1 MSKMKYIMKF
11 GGTAVATGPRI
22 RKVAKLIQTYRT
34 QGHQVVAV
42 VSALDG
48 VTEDLV
54 MAAERC
60 QEGDGPFIEEFR
72 NGILSK
78 HLGVA
83 EGAVADRRSL
93 DEIKVDITTKVA
105 DLHKVLTGVAY
116 VREVSPRSKDNILSF
131 GERLSTPIVAA
142 ALSSLGV
149 PARSLTGGEAGILT
163 DSNFGEA
170 HPLKGVTYAEVE
182 RKVSSLLAEG
192 VVPVVAGFIG
202 ESQEGAIT
210 TLGRGGSDY
219 TATLIGAA
227 VSADEV
233 WIWTDVDGLM
243 TCDPRIMPDSAVLQ
257 ELSFQE
263 AVEMIVFGA
272 KAMHPRALEPALEAG
287 IPVRIRNVFNP
298 KNPGTLIVKDQKV
311 RAHSPVKA
319 MTVARNVGVVTVSG
333 AGIVGVPGT
342 AAKVFEI
349 LGRNGIN
356 IMMISQS
363 VSEANISFVIRDS
376 VLEKA
381 VSALEISLLGSGL
394 IREVTSEDGV
404 CVVSVVG
411 AGVKDTPGVAARVFS
426 AVAKKGVNVRM
437 IAQGS
442 SEMGFSL
449 VVKES
454 DSTSSIQAI
463 HAEFDLA
470 RAER

>member
-1 MSKMKYIMKF
+1 MKLIMKF
-11 GGTAVATGPRI
+11 GGTSVGTGPRI
-22 RKVAKLIQTYRT
+22 RKVAELIQTYRS

-42 VSALDG
+42 VSAIDG
-48 VTEDLV
+48 VTEELL
-54 MAAERC
+54 MAAEHC
-60 QEGDGPFIEEFR
+60 QKGDGLFLEDFR
-72 NGILSK
+72 KAILGK

-83 EGAVADRRSL
+83 EAAITDPGALEATQADIS
-93 DEIKVDITTKVA
+93 KNVA

-116 VREVSPRSKDNILSF
+116 VREVTPKSRDNILSF
-131 GERLSTPIVAA
+131 GERLSIPIVAG
-142 ALSSLGV
+142 ALESIGV
-149 PARSLTGGEAGILT
+149 PSKYLTGGEAGIMT

-170 HPLKGVTYAEVE
+170 RPLKGVTQAEVE
-182 RKVSSLLAEG
+182 KRISSLLESG
-192 VVPVVAGFIG
+192 RVPVIAGFTG
-202 ESQEGAIT
+202 ESQEGAVT

-219 TATLIGAA
+219 TATLVGAA

-243 TCDPRIMPDSAVLQ
+243 TCDPRIMPGSAVLP

-272 KAMHPRALEPALEAG
+272 KAMHPRALEPAMEAG

-298 KNPGTLIVKDQKV
+298 ANSGTLIVREQKV

-319 MTVARNVGVVTVSG
+319 MTVAKDVAVVTISG

-342 AAKVFEI
+342 AAKVFDI

-363 VSEANISFVIRDS
+363 VSEANISFVIKDN

-381 VSALEISLLGSGL
+381 VSALEISLLGGGL
-394 IREVTSEDGV
+394 IREVTSDDQV

-426 AVAKKGVNVRM
+426 AVSKRGVNVRM

-442 SEMGFSL
+442 SEMGLSL

-454 DSTSSIQAI
+454 DSRPTIEAI
-463 HAEFDLA
+463 HQEFDLS
-470 RAER
+470 RA